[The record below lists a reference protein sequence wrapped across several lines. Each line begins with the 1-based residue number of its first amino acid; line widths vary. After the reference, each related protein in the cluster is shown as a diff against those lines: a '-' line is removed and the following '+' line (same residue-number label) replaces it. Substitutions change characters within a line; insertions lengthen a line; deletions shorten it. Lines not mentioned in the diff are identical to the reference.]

1 VPLLPVFQALPLSLN
16 GVMRILEL
24 MDWGD
29 ADEFISQGS
38 IGGDVPREDDDY
50 FIIIAPQNIVGYS
63 VLPYLQEMEKAVGDR
78 PMIMINPKL
87 GDIQSAQNVMSIR
100 GRGER
105 REYVSAWEEAGG
117 RGRCTLTPPDP
128 YLKGAWYP
136 GGFNP

>member
-117 RGRCTLTPPDP
+117 
-128 YLKGAWYP
+128 
-136 GGFNP
+136 GGDAR